1 MWTKLLHLI
10 SNVHADVIREFYTN
24 ATVEGER
31 INCWL
36 RGREFYVT
44 RESIQEILEVLLTT
58 SHTSLHYDERRD
70 SFGPIVDILDGEIRK
85 KALNTFPFT
94 LKIRILAYI
103 MIFNLYP
110 MKNLTTLSAP

>member
-24 ATVEGER
+24 AAMEGER

-58 SHTSLHYDERRD
+58 SHTSLHYDER
-70 SFGPIVDILDGEIRK
+70 SEGKSGFVSHTKLTAE
-85 KALNTFPFT
+85 ATFMDLFH
-94 LKIRILAYI
+94 
-103 MIFNLYP
+103 
-110 MKNLTTLSAP
+110 S